1 MGVFDPTLEQTS
13 IIANAASAFI
23 AACPGAGKTRCI
35 VERARTVFAE
45 EGKLKALAFLSF
57 THAAVDEL
65 EARLSR
71 DQILPF
77 PVFPHFIGTFDSFI
91 WHFLVAP
98 FGLDVADAPLRLIAD
113 KNDLIIKPYDTA
125 QPLPLSCF
133 HRETCELIPQM
144 AAQFRFQQKPKP
156 HESAAARLREVLFK
170 NGQVDFEDVRGIARK
185 NLECKAF
192 SDRLA
197 AVLSA
202 RFGEVI
208 VDEAQDC
215 NPDDLEII
223 DWLRGAA
230 NIFTKVVCD
239 PHQSI
244 YGFRGGVSDDLFK
257 YEKSFP
263 KKEQLSLT
271 GNFRSTDH
279 ICEAVHLLRA
289 PKHRGTKDTALGEN
303 KDLDIKVQVLGY
315 KGAVCE
321 DIGHA
326 FASLA
331 DKYAID
337 LADCRIAAKTRAT
350 GQRAVGIVAQ
360 DIGNALGPRL
370 ADAALSFQQAA
381 APKEKRDALVQ
392 VHKVALTLSG
402 KMNGRTYHQTLID
415 EEITDLSWR
424 GDMVNILRALEFDPA
439 EGHTREDWVKRARD
453 CMKPFLD
460 TSSGSIKVKIP
471 NSKKLDDILE
481 LKSVQGLNPHTIHE
495 IKGKEYPAMCV
506 VMTSKTAKGILDH
519 LEGKDDKMA
528 EEAREIYVAASRA
541 EKLLVIACLKSQVD
555 RLRKHLESNGAKV
568 EYTQLWK

>member
-1 MGVFDPTLEQTS
+1 MGAFDPTPEQTN
-13 IIANAASAFI
+13 IIGSAASAFI
-23 AACPGAGKTRCI
+23 SACPGAGKTRCI

-45 EGKLKALAFLSF
+45 EENPKALAFLSF
-57 THAAVDEL
+57 THAAVDEM

-71 DQILPF
+71 DQILPH

-98 FGLDVADAPLRLIAD
+98 FGLDAADAPLRLIAD

-156 HESAAARLREVLFK
+156 HESAAARLRQVLLK

-230 NIFTKVVCD
+230 NMFIKVVCD

-263 KKEQLSLT
+263 EKEQLSLT

-279 ICEAVHLLRA
+279 VCDAVQLLRA

-303 KDLDIKVQVLGY
+303 KDLDIKVQILGY

-326 FASLA
+326 FACLA

-350 GQRAVGIVAQ
+350 GKRAVGAVAQ

-370 ADAALSFQQAA
+370 ANAALSFQQAT

-402 KMNGRTYHQTLID
+402 KMNGRTYHQTLIE

-424 GDMVNILRALEFDPA
+424 GDMVDIMRALEFNPA
-439 EGHTREDWVKRARD
+439 QGHTREDWVKRARE

-460 TSSGSIKVKIP
+460 ASSGSINVKIP

-481 LKSVQGLNPHTIHE
+481 LQPVQGLNPRTIHE
-495 IKGKEYPAMCV
+495 VKGKEYPAMCV
-506 VMTSKTAKGILDH
+506 VMTSTTAKGILDH
-519 LEGKDDKMA
+519 LEGEDDKMA

-555 RLRKHLESNGAKV
+555 RLKKHLESNGAKV

>member
-1 MGVFDPTLEQTS
+1 MDVFDPTPQQTD
-13 IIANAASAFI
+13 IITSAASAFI
-23 AACPGAGKTRCI
+23 SACPGAGKTRCI
-35 VERARTVFAE
+35 VERARAVFAE
-45 EGKLKALAFLSF
+45 EENHKALAFLSF

-77 PVFPHFIGTFDSFI
+77 PMFPHFIGTFDSFI

-113 KNDLIIKPYDTA
+113 KNDLIIKPYDSA

-144 AAQFRFQQKPKP
+144 AEQFGFRQKPKP
-156 HESAAARLREVLFK
+156 HETAATRLRQFLLK
-170 NGQVDFEDVRGIARK
+170 NGQVDFEDVRSIASK

-197 AVLSA
+197 VVLSA

-215 NPDDLEII
+215 NPEDLEII
-223 DWLRGAA
+223 NWLRGAA

-263 KKEQLSLT
+263 EKERLSLT
-271 GNFRSTDH
+271 GNFRSTNHVCD
-279 ICEAVHLLRA
+279 AVHLLRA

-321 DIGHA
+321 DIGRA
-326 FASLA
+326 FVNLA
-331 DKYAID
+331 EKYAID
-337 LADCRIAAKTRAT
+337 LSDCRIAAKTRAT
-350 GQRAVGIVAQ
+350 GKRAVGVVAQ
-360 DIGNALGPRL
+360 DIGNTLGARL

-381 APKEKRDALVQ
+381 APKEKHDALVE

-402 KMNGRTYHQTLID
+402 KMKGRTYHQTLIE

-424 GDMVNILRALEFDPA
+424 GDMVNILRALEYNPDQ
-439 EGHTREDWVKRARD
+439 GHTREDWVKRARE
-453 CMKPFLD
+453 CMKSFLD
-460 TSSGSIKVKIP
+460 ASSGSINVKIP
-471 NSKKLDDILE
+471 NSRKLDDILE
-481 LKSVQGLNPHTIHE
+481 LQPVQGLKPRTIHE
-495 IKGKEYPAMCV
+495 VKGKEYPAMCV
-506 VMTSKTAKGILDH
+506 VMTSTTAKGILDH
-519 LEGKDDKMA
+519 LEGEDDKMA

-555 RLRKHLESNGAKV
+555 RLKKHLESKGAQV